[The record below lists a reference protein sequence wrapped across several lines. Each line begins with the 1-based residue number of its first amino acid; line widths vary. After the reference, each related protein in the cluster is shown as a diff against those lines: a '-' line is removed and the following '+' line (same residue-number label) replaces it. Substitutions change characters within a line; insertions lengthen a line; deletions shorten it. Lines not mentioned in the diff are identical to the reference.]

1 MYACV
6 RVWDHVSV
14 STCVCSCVDT
24 PTSWCTRVLLFSR
37 LWTTFGACNVEMSLA
52 CRRTQNVGPSGIH
65 RVTGTAMQLGP
76 GDRTLQGASQEGC
89 CPRNVHCRTRLCCVW
104 ARPPLPQGSRLTCPC
119 RGVRGQGIV
128 TPLIR
133 APASVLE
140 VSGQSPQGPAASKIA
155 TGRSP

>member
-1 MYACV
+1 MCMCACV
-6 RVWDHVSV
+6 GPCECEHV
-14 STCVCSCVDT
+14 
-24 PTSWCTRVLLFSR
+24 RVLMRGHTHILVHTCLTFQQTLDS
-37 LWTTFGACNVEMSLA
+37 LWSLA
-52 CRRTQNVGPSGIH
+52 CHRTQDVGPSGIH

-76 GDRTLQGASQEGC
+76 GDRTLQGVSQEGC
-89 CPRNVHCRTRLCCVW
+89 CPGNVHCRTRLCCVW

-133 APASVLE
+133 APASVPE
-140 VSGQSPQGPAASKIA
+140 VSGQSPQGPAASKTA

>member
-1 MYACV
+1 MCMCACV
-6 RVWDHVSV
+6 GPCECEH
-14 STCVCSCVDT
+14 
-24 PTSWCTRVLLFSR
+24 TRVLLFSR

-52 CRRTQNVGPSGIH
+52 CHRTQNVGPSGIH
-65 RVTGTAMQLGP
+65 RVTGTAMQPGP
-76 GDRTLQGASQEGC
+76 GDRTLQGASQGGC
-89 CPRNVHCRTRLCCVW
+89 CPGKLRCRTRLCCVW

-133 APASVLE
+133 APASVQE
-140 VSGQSPQGPAASKIA
+140 VSGQGPQGPAASKTA